1 MPSYK
6 ALMRG
11 FDFGHWSVMPERGL
25 IRNGDTERRLEPLV
39 MDVFVVLAS
48 HDGEVV
54 SKDQLIES
62 VWGGRPQTDDV
73 ITRCIS
79 ALRRGLADDA
89 KNPVFVETVQRR
101 GYRVMQTVTP
111 VDANEQADPVAAGR
125 LNHLLPLG
133 CGLRGQALHP
143 ADEIRTDIDQL
154 GRLGEVRRVAVPA
167 VVIRDAE

>member
-1 MPSYK
+1 MPTYE

-11 FDFGHWSVMPERGL
+11 FEVGPWRVSPERGL
-25 IRNGDTERRLEPLV
+25 IRNGDVEQRLEPLV

-62 VWGGRPQTDDV
+62 VWKGRPQTDDV

-89 KNPVFVETVQRR
+89 KNPAFVETVQRR
-101 GYRVMQTVTP
+101 GYRIMQPVMPTAAGERGR
-111 VDANEQADPVAAGR
+111 DNAAGR
-125 LNHLLPLG
+125 TLRAMRLLPAV
-133 CGLRGQALHP
+133 GL
-143 ADEIRTDIDQL
+143 
-154 GRLGEVRRVAVPA
+154 VAVLLIAWYGLSDRTPA
-167 VVIRDAE
+167 VNLA